1 MGRVLVPVNLP
12 ALPLIVVWAGM
23 VWMSGCIHRRMA
35 GAAGCRLG
43 RDGLAERLHPPTP
56 GGCRWLS
63 SGPGWSGWA
72 AAFTDAWRAPNI
84 VRPV

>member
-35 GAAGCRLG
+35 GAEHC
-43 RDGLAERLHPPTP
+43 PT
-56 GGCRWLS
+56 CES
-63 SGPGWSGWA
+63 SGAEVGGDNLCPC
-72 AAFTDAWRAPNI
+72 RACDGFGR
-84 VRPV
+84 RPVPEE